1 MDKIDK
7 IYKSGTNRGNRR
19 VWIEGSALTAI
30 EWAKGVKFDMRI
42 DQQFGL
48 SSDCLVLVRSNA
60 LERSADM
67 IERDRAD
74 QHKRKRRVAGTET
87 RPIIDINAKFL
98 NGLFGDNTHFRAM
111 GNREYIVIQP
121 CDEKGKAQ

>member
-7 IYKSGTNRGNRR
+7 VFKSGTNRGNRR

-30 EWAKGVKFDMRI
+30 GWVRGAKFSVEI
-42 DQQFGL
+42 QNQHGL
-48 SSDCLVLVRSNA
+48 TSECLVLVRQRGSQKA
-60 LERSADM
+60 P
-67 IERDRAD
+67 
-74 QHKRKRRVAGTET
+74 RRVAGTET

-111 GNREYIVIQP
+111 GGSEWIVIQP
-121 CDEKGKAQ
+121 CNEEGKAQ